1 MFESSSARDRVAG
14 AAAASAAPRAVAV
27 VPAGSVLPGHDG
39 VGSRVA
45 AGRDSVAALTRAAA
59 ELAEAA
65 TACGAWSG
73 GDRVS
78 VLDGL
83 DRVAGVLA
91 TARARLL
98 VAEKEAGT
106 SVTPGDRD
114 FTAARARSTRSGYGQ
129 AARELA
135 QASTLV
141 AMPAV
146 ADAVADGRVP
156 LAHVEA
162 LARVSSGASAEGA
175 AVLESAAGQDEVVE
189 LARRLPVKDF
199 AARVAQLVATH
210 DPAGLEADVA
220 AQRRARFLHLSHQ
233 PDGTRLRGRL
243 DRMSGELLRIALA
256 AAGQAPDETRDKAQA
271 DADALMAVVGRAT
284 SGMAGIRARRTDG
297 TGRRVLPDPAQDAA
311 DARVSGV
318 AGRPH
323 LSVIVPAETFAE
335 LRGVGAGGADAAGA
349 VGRPGGA
356 GAVGRPGA
364 AGGAGAVGQADA
376 AAAIDQAGAVGE
388 AGRAGVAVAGASGRG
403 GSGGQAVPPATLE
416 DGTPVAMSDLARLL
430 CDCDIARIVVG
441 ADSVPVDLG
450 RTQRL
455 YPAAHRRAVI
465 VRDRHCSWDG
475 CAVPAAYCDV
485 HHIRW
490 WTRDRGPT
498 SLDNAVLLCDHHHHV
513 VHALDLRI
521 ERVAGPPGSSAA
533 GAARR
538 GAGPATQGRTSAT
551 ATQGEPVRYR
561 FSRRDGR
568 VVSPSMRVSGAP
580 PPTRAGPVRV

>member
-1 MFESSSARDRVAG
+1 MFESSSARGRVAG
-14 AAAASAAPRAVAV
+14 AAAASAAPRAVAL
-27 VPAGSVLPGHDG
+27 VPAGAVLPGHDG
-39 VGSRVA
+39 FGPRVA
-45 AGRDSVAALTRAAA
+45 DGRESVAALTRAAA
-59 ELAEAA
+59 ELAEAVTGCA
-65 TACGAWSG
+65 AWSG

-78 VLDGL
+78 ALDGL

-98 VAEKEAGT
+98 VAEVEAGT
-106 SVTPGDRD
+106 SVAPGDRD

-135 QASTLV
+135 QATTLV

-162 LARVSSGASAEGA
+162 LTRVSSGASVEGA
-175 AVLESAAGQDEVVE
+175 AVLESTAGQDEVVE

-199 AARVAQLVATH
+199 AAQVAQLVAAH

-243 DRMSGELLRIALA
+243 DRMSGELLRVALA
-256 AAGQAPDETRDKAQA
+256 AAGQGPDETRDKAQA

-297 TGRRVLPDPAQDAA
+297 TGRGVLPDPEQDAA
-311 DARVSGV
+311 DAWVSGV

-335 LRGVGAGGADAAGA
+335 LRAIGACGAVDEAGARIGGDRGLDGGAKSRAAADGRTGADAGARADAGVKA
-349 VGRPGGA
+349 GG
-356 GAVGRPGA
+356 PGA
-364 AGGAGAVGQADA
+364 AHGP
-376 AAAIDQAGAVGE
+376 
-388 AGRAGVAVAGASGRG
+388 S
-403 GSGGQAVPPATLE
+403 VPPATLE
-416 DGTPVAMSDLARLL
+416 DGTPVAMSELARLL
-430 CDCDIARIVVG
+430 CDCDIARIVIG

-465 VRDRHCSWDG
+465 VRDRHCGWDG

-521 ERVAGPPGSSAA
+521 ERVTGPPGAPPVGSP
-533 GAARR
+533 RR
-538 GAGPATQGRTSAT
+538 GGGPTVEGRMPVRSRSTHA
-551 ATQGEPVRYR
+551 EPVRYR
-561 FSRRDGR
+561 FLRRDGR
-568 VVSPSMRVSGAP
+568 LVTPSGRRSGREA
-580 PPTRAGPVRV
+580 TITEIRST